1 MQSMLNLH
9 GSYGL
14 PLCVS
19 GITPHDHLNL
29 SNEYMDTFITLSLS
43 LSLSI
48 SLINFEVVVLS
59 YFHQRFCCRMADHD
73 RRREAMKKQK
83 QKQKQ
88 RSSSLLTDHRRH
100 REDQEEEEEEE
111 EIIITSEEGEL
122 QLLVIDDCDYEDLAR
137 VLLDLSNICLA
148 STARAA

>member
-29 SNEYMDTFITLSLS
+29 SNE
-43 LSLSI
+43 
-48 SLINFEVVVLS
+48 
-59 YFHQRFCCRMADHD
+59 MADHD

-100 REDQEEEEEEE
+100 REDQEEEEEEEE

>member
-29 SNEYMDTFITLSLS
+29 SNE
-43 LSLSI
+43 
-48 SLINFEVVVLS
+48 
-59 YFHQRFCCRMADHD
+59 MADHD

-88 RSSSLLTDHRRH
+88 RSSSQARHVLLLTDHRRH
-100 REDQEEEEEEE
+100 REEQEEEEEEEE

-148 STARAA
+148 STAKAA